1 MSSSCASLAARDFF
15 ATASASV
22 AAVTSALF
30 VVLGFLAVL
39 AALVD
44 LVFFQEDGFVAST
57 LLAFLV
63 IEVSS
68 SSDWLGS
75 CSTILPEWMCSM
87 TLAILSLAPAL
98 VNILLVGSLVLD
110 MLTMDDGQRQVLRI
124 WWLSLNGV

>member
-1 MSSSCASLAARDFF
+1 LSSSCASLAARDFF
-15 ATASASV
+15 TTTSASV

-44 LVFFQEDGFVAST
+44 LVFFQEDGFVASI
-57 LLAFLV
+57 LLTFLV

-75 CSTILPEWMCSM
+75 CSTMPPEQMCSM

-98 VNILLVGSLVLD
+98 VDILLVGSLVLD
-110 MLTMDDGQRQVLRI
+110 MLMMDDGQR
-124 WWLSLNGV
+124 